1 MQELYAVTGAV
12 YEDIHIAV
20 VGVMAHSIGEDTAE
34 SMETFA
40 HISRTVMIGVLCLR
54 PLVPVNEGTGTKDP
68 MWGSSIN
75 SPWADL
81 PDNCSAA

>member
-20 VGVMAHSIGEDTAE
+20 VGVLAHSIGEDTAE

-54 PLVPVNEGTGTKDP
+54 
-68 MWGSSIN
+68 
-75 SPWADL
+75 
-81 PDNCSAA
+81 